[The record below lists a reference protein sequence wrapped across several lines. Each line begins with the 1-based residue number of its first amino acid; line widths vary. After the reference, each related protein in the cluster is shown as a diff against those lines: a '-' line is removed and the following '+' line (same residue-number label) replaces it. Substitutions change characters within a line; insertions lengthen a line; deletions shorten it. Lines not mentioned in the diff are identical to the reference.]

1 MKFMKPDT
9 LIILTPGFPK
19 NEADSTCV
27 PPQQVF
33 VKALQ
38 GAAPALNV
46 IVLTFQYPFFSA
58 EYSWNGI
65 KVIAFGNRRNSRFY
79 RKFTGIRVWQ
89 TLKRLHKEYRIIG
102 LLSFWFG
109 KCAYIGDVFGKKYR
123 LKHYC
128 WILGQDAKA
137 GNKYVKRVKPQA
149 GSLIALSDFIQR
161 EFKMNYAVRPEYIIP
176 VGIDTRMFPPIESK
190 RDIDILGAGSLI
202 PLKQYDVFLEM
213 IHFLK
218 EFNPDIKAVICG
230 GGMEMLRLKN
240 MAERMDIAEN
250 ISFMGIIPHNEVLAM
265 MQRSKILLHTS
276 EYEGFGVVCL
286 EALYA
291 GAHVVSFV
299 KPMKQEIKN
308 WHHAD
313 DKEDMALKLK
323 DLLAV
328 RKLRHEPILPYQIED
343 NARAMLKL
351 FDHKNPAIE
360 WMHAA
365 MASKES
371 VDLK

>member
-1 MKFMKPDT
+1 MKPDT

-19 NEADSTCV
+19 DEADSTCI
-27 PPQQVF
+27 PPQQIF

-38 GAAPALNV
+38 DIAPTLNI

-58 EYSWNGI
+58 EYSWNSI
-65 KVIAFGNRRNSRFY
+65 KVISFGNKYNNRFY
-79 RKFTGIRVWQ
+79 RKFTGIRVLHA
-89 TLKRLHKEYRIIG
+89 LKRLHKDHKIIG
-102 LLSFWFG
+102 LLSFWLG
-109 KCAYIGDVFGKKYR
+109 KCAYVGNAFAKKYE

-137 GNKYVKRVKPQA
+137 GNKYVKKTMPPA

-161 EFKMNYAVRPEYIIP
+161 EFKKNYSIQPEHVIP
-176 VGIDTRMFPPIESK
+176 VGVDTRIFTTGENK

-202 PLKQYDVFLEM
+202 PLKQYHVFLEM

-218 EFNPDIKAVICG
+218 AFNPDIKVVICG
-230 GGMEMLRLKN
+230 GGIEEMRLKN
-240 MAERMDIAEN
+240 MTERMDIAGN
-250 ISFMGIIPHNEVLAM
+250 VSFAGNMPHYEVLAL

-276 EYEGFGVVCL
+276 EYEGFGAVCL

-323 DLLAV
+323 DLLTN
-328 RKLRHEPILPYQIED
+328 RKLHYERILPYKIED
-343 NARAMLKL
+343 NARAMLRL
-351 FDHKNPAIE
+351 FNYNESAIE
-360 WMHAA
+360 WIRFA
-365 MASKES
+365 MASNES

>member
-1 MKFMKPDT
+1 MKPDT

-38 GAAPALNV
+38 ETAPALNI

-58 EYSWNGI
+58 EYSWHGI
-65 KVIAFGNRRNSRFY
+65 KVISFGNSRGSRFL
-79 RKFTGIRVWQ
+79 RKFTGIRVGQ
-89 TLKRLHKEYRIIG
+89 TLKRLHKEYKIIG

-109 KCAYIGDVFGKKYR
+109 KCAYVGDVFSKKHG

-128 WILGQDAKA
+128 WILGQDAKP
-137 GNKYVKRVKPQA
+137 GNKYVKMVKPKA
-149 GSLIALSDFIQR
+149 ESLIALSDFIQR
-161 EFKMNYAVRPEYIIP
+161 GFRKNYDVRPAYVIP
-176 VGIDTRMFPPIESK
+176 VGVDARMFPSAENK

-218 EFNPDIKAVICG
+218 AFYPDIKVVLCG
-230 GGMEMLRLKN
+230 GGIEKMHLEN

-250 ISFMGIIPHNEVLAM
+250 VSFMGITAHSEVLTL

-276 EYEGFGVVCL
+276 EYEGFGAVCL

-323 DLLAV
+323 DLMDD
-328 RKLRHEPILPYQIED
+328 RKLHHEQVLPYKIED

-351 FDHKNPAIE
+351 FNYNDSAIE
-360 WMHAA
+360 WMRPAI
-365 MASKES
+365 ASKES
-371 VDLK
+371 VDPK

>member
-1 MKFMKPDT
+1 MKPDT

-19 NEADSTCV
+19 DEADSTCV

-38 GAAPALNV
+38 EAAPALNI

-65 KVIAFGNRRNSRFY
+65 KVISFGNMRNSRFY

-89 TLKRLHKEYRIIG
+89 TLKRLHKEYKVTG

-109 KCAYIGDVFGKKYR
+109 KCAYIGNAFSKKYE

-137 GNKYVKRVKPQA
+137 GNKYVKKVKPQA
-149 GSLIALSDFIQR
+149 DSLIALSDFIQR
-161 EFKMNYAVRPEYIIP
+161 EFKRNYAIQPKHIIP
-176 VGIDTRMFPPIESK
+176 VGIDTQIFPKEENT
-190 RDIDILGAGSLI
+190 RDIDILGAGSLT

-218 EFNPDIKAVICG
+218 EFNPNIKAVICG
-230 GGMEMLRLKN
+230 GGIEMLRLKN
-240 MAERMDIAEN
+240 MAERLDIVGN
-250 ISFMGIIPHNEVLAM
+250 ISFMGITPHSEVLTI

-276 EYEGFGVVCL
+276 EYEGFGAVCL

-313 DKEDMALKLK
+313 DKEVMALKLK
-323 DLLAV
+323 GLLSE
-328 RKLRHEPILPYQIED
+328 RKWHHEPILPYKIED

-351 FDHKNPAIE
+351 FDYNNPAIE
-360 WMHAA
+360 WMRPA
-365 MASKES
+365 MASKQS
-371 VDLK
+371 ADLK

>member
-19 NEADSTCV
+19 DGADSTCV

-38 GAAPALNV
+38 EAAPALNI

-65 KVIAFGNRRNSRFY
+65 KVISFGNSSNSRFY

-89 TLKRLHKEYRIIG
+89 TLKRLHKEYKVIG

-109 KCAYIGDVFGKKYR
+109 RCAYVGDIFGKKYELR
-123 LKHYC
+123 HYC

-149 GSLIALSDFIQR
+149 GSLVALSDFIQR
-161 EFKMNYAVRPEYIIP
+161 EFKMNYAVQPEHIIP
-176 VGIDTRMFPPIESK
+176 VGIDTRPFQLTENK

-213 IHFLK
+213 VHFLK

-230 GGMEMLRLKN
+230 GGIEMLRLKN
-240 MAERMDIAEN
+240 MAERMDIAGN
-250 ISFMGIIPHNEVLAM
+250 ISFMGVIPHSEVLAM

-276 EYEGFGVVCL
+276 EYEGFGAVCL

-323 DLLAV
+323 DLLADC
-328 RKLRHEPILPYQIED
+328 KLHHERVLPYTIED

-351 FDHKNPAIE
+351 FDYNDRAIE
-360 WMHAA
+360 WMRSA
-365 MASKES
+365 MAAKES